1 MVVVG
6 RPQSVQTT
14 SVIGVLDPRSLD
26 FFDHLID
33 DGDEIRKRFVAHGR
47 IRPMWSKPQESAIE
61 PAVDRPVNHPPT
73 RDGLGSRAGHGA
85 VPEFIKILEAG
96 SRGGEV
102 APVDHGLGVGD
113 GSSEV
118 GKIHRQPESR
128 VGRESAG
135 TLAATKGAAD
145 RLRSSVNKAID
156 LRIDIV
162 IFLADPTRTGGW
174 SASPDGGCTRIARLR
189 GAARQAAL

>member
-33 DGDEIRKRFVAHGR
+33 DATRSVSALSPMAAFGQCGR
-47 IRPMWSKPQESAIE
+47 SPRRARSSPRSIALQSSANARRSGES
-61 PAVDRPVNHPPT
+61 
-73 RDGLGSRAGHGA
+73 SGHGA

-96 SRGGEV
+96 SRSGEV

-118 GKIHRQPESR
+118 GKIHRRPESR

-162 IFLADPTRTGGW
+162 ILLADATRTGGW

-189 GAARQAAL
+189 GAARQEVH

>member
-1 MVVVG
+1 M
-6 RPQSVQTT
+6 
-14 SVIGVLDPRSLD
+14 SVIGVLHRRPLD
-26 FFDHLID
+26 F
-33 DGDEIRKRFVAHGR
+33 IRSPDRRRRRDPSAPCRPWPHSANVVEAPGERARGR
-47 IRPMWSKPQESAIE
+47 SPCPANARRSGES
-61 PAVDRPVNHPPT
+61 
-73 RDGLGSRAGHGA
+73 SGHGA

-118 GKIHRQPESR
+118 GKIHRRPESR

-162 IFLADPTRTGGW
+162 ILFAAATRTGGW

-189 GAARQAAL
+189 GAARQEVH